1 MKIEEIWTT
10 YLLWK
15 FGTSWNVDNLI
26 LFFDIFHCKHRFLI
40 FFILSQDSRV
50 STLHQYIC
58 LNQYLLSA
66 LNCRSFQINF
76 VGTNHLS
83 NVWIEFYI
91 AFFFYFR
98 PKSFTNNFSNSV
110 SFRSGANVEF
120 SGPNF
125 ANTGVAESQGVSYNL
140 YEILKI

>member
-1 MKIEEIWTT
+1 M
-10 YLLWK
+10 
-15 FGTSWNVDNLI
+15 
-26 LFFDIFHCKHRFLI
+26 
-40 FFILSQDSRV
+40 
-50 STLHQYIC
+50 
-58 LNQYLLSA
+58 
-66 LNCRSFQINF
+66 
-76 VGTNHLS
+76 GTNCLS
-83 NVWIEFYI
+83 NVWIEYWI
-91 AFFFYFR
+91 ALFFYFR